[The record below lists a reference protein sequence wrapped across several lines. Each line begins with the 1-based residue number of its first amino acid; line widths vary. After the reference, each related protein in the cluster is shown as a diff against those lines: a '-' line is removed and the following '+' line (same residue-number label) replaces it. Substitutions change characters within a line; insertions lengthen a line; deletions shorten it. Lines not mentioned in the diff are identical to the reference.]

1 MLFRSLGFIAPF
13 DTFSADEHPNDPLA
27 GEVAD
32 WMNREEVQ
40 NIGWNFTLFPGQTF
54 KDHFGGALLQYAQGN
69 MNWEDLVSQVVEDW
83 KTQSA
88 SR

>member
-1 MLFRSLGFIAPF
+1 M
-13 DTFSADEHPNDPLA
+13 A

>member
-1 MLFRSLGFIAPF
+1 MRTEWLLRF
-13 DTFSADEHPNDPLA
+13 DR
-27 GEVAD
+27 
-32 WMNREEVQ
+32 W
-40 NIGWNFTLFPGQTF
+40 I
-54 KDHFGGALLQYAQGN
+54 GGALLQYAQGN